1 MKRKISFLAFI
12 VVSLTLELNA
22 QNISTDPGWQ
32 WARLSNIH
40 NSSSNEDFRKDF
52 DNNFL
57 SFYYYADSIIIDD
70 TAFYHAGNYPNG
82 MANCIAIVK
91 RNSKGEFL
99 KAADIYTTPNE
110 YLFSTEM
117 ELDKESNVY
126 IYGTFTDTL
135 FVNGHTVL
143 LPNPDHVDVYL
154 LKLDNNFEF
163 QWAQTISYIYQ
174 DDCRGIEISED
185 NYIYLSV
192 EHMAGMNTGHVFANY
207 FNQDSADVY
216 GGLSSLLKIDTDGQI
231 IWRCEIRDPENV
243 DSEIDNT
250 AVGKDGK
257 IYITGNSSGDVYFQG
272 DTIKFPDS
280 TGYYNSNFIVQFDPD
295 GSHHNA
301 FFETYTNFY
310 FLSSSLNIDKNGN
323 YCISGI
329 IQDTL
334 IFGSDTIQVSDD
346 STYAM
351 IARMDPSF
359 QPIWYQGVKT
369 SNGVYIT
376 FQIELID
383 DSIAFAFHGKSRFT
397 FMGIEYAFNAVGQVF
412 LGLFSPE
419 GDLVNLQL
427 TDASIG
433 ATLTNF
439 LVDNC
444 GNSLI
449 EGRLRGFAHFGNE
462 TLNAGDGNLSYQAKN
477 SLVDPALIS
486 LPQDTANCGPLKL
499 YAPEGYY
506 YYRWNGLLSDQNW
519 FMVNNSG
526 TVNLKVA
533 NENCCWSEAEIAV
546 TIWDPVEFSLGNDT
560 TILLTGTLEL
570 RSDSGY
576 ESYLW
581 STGDTT
587 SNLIIPANRLQIGN
601 NVIWL
606 EISNNNCIAS
616 DTVIVTVIDNSSVYE
631 TVKSCLH
638 LIPNPAKNYVQIVSN
653 PDMIPE
659 RVVFFNQQGI
669 KVLDIK
675 SERTKIDISLLETGI
690 YVVELFFREEV
701 IRKKLVIN

>member
-1 MKRKISFLAFI
+1 MNCFKILTVI
-12 VVSLTLELNA
+12 LVCISLSIAA
-22 QNISTDPGWQ
+22 QNAESDPGWQ
-32 WARLSNIH
+32 WAKLSNIH
-40 NSSSNEDFRKDF
+40 NSSSNEGFRTDF

-57 SFYYYADSIIIDD
+57 AFYYYADSIIIDD

-99 KAADIYTTPNE
+99 KAVDIYTTPNE
-110 YLFSTEM
+110 YLFSAEM

-126 IYGTFTDTL
+126 LYGTFTDTL
-135 FVNGHTVL
+135 FVNGHNVL
-143 LPNPDHVDVYL
+143 LQNPNHVDVYL
-154 LKLDNNFEF
+154 LKLNKNLEF

-192 EHMAGMNTGHVFANY
+192 EHMAGMDTGHVYANY

-231 IWRCEIRDPENV
+231 IWRCEIRDPDNE

-250 AVGKDGK
+250 VIGMDGK

-280 TGYYNSNFIVQFDPD
+280 TGYYNSTFIVQFDPD

-301 FFETYTNFY
+301 FFKTYTNFY
-310 FLSSSLNIDKNGN
+310 FFSSSFNIDKNGN

-351 IARMDPSF
+351 IAKMDPSF

-369 SNGVYIT
+369 SNGAYIT
-376 FQIELID
+376 FQIELIN

-397 FMGIEYAFNAVGQVF
+397 FMGTEYAFNAVGQAF
-412 LGLFSPE
+412 SGLFSPE
-419 GDLVNLQL
+419 GDLVDLQL

-433 ATLTNF
+433 ATLSNF
-439 LVDNC
+439 QVDNC

-449 EGRLRGFAHFGNE
+449 DGKLRGLAHFGNE
-462 TLNAGDGNLSYQAKN
+462 TLNAGDGNLHYLAKN
-477 SLVDPALIS
+477 SRFTPQPAY
-486 LPQDTANCGPLKL
+486 LPSDTTNCGPLTL
-499 YAPEGYY
+499 FAPQGYH
-506 YYRWNGLLSDQNW
+506 YYRWNGELSDQNW
-519 FMVNNSG
+519 FMVNSSG
-526 TVNLKVA
+526 TVRLEVA
-533 NENCCWSEAEIAV
+533 NEDCCWSEAETQVVIYP
-546 TIWDPVEFSLGNDT
+546 PVQFSLGPDT
-560 TILLTGTLEL
+560 TILLTDTLEL
-570 RSDSGY
+570 ITSGEY

-581 STGDTT
+581 STGHTT
-587 SNLIIPANRLQIGN
+587 SYLVIPATELQVGN
-601 NVIWL
+601 NQIWL
-606 EISNNNCIAS
+606 DIFSDHCSGS
-616 DTVIVTVIDNSSVYE
+616 DTINIVVIDNSAIDEIDESGI
-631 TVKSCLH
+631 L
-638 LIPNPAKNYVQIVSN
+638 LNPNPAHTFLQISYEKNAV
-653 PDMIPE
+653 PE
-659 RVVFFNQQGI
+659 SVTFYNQTGI
-669 KVLDIK
+669 KVLCIK
-675 SERTKIDISLLETGI
+675 PFNNRIDITGLNPGLYI
-690 YVVELFFREEV
+690 VELVIDNEV
-701 IRKKLVIN
+701 IRRKLVIN